1 MIRARLARVL
11 ACTALLVPAFV
22 LTSPLSGG
30 AAPPQDSPATARIT
44 SAANVTVRSQPSMT
58 AANVVQVPLG
68 TELGDA
74 GPAGLDKTWVRV
86 RLGDGREGWLLASL
100 TKPLDPAWR
109 WPTYD
114 QIIAERLGRKGD
126 GFPALAELVSFIERI
141 APDYTDPD
149 GRARVELAR
158 LRAMSATLAAIPSGA
173 SNREPYASWLA
184 PRKPELSFD
193 QPGARWI
200 QANPMIWDLYNLHAF
215 STSADDIAWFAVTN
229 GFAGECAGQL
239 MCYLKWRD
247 RLQGEYLRRQPAGRH
262 VDEAVGAIKE
272 LADLL
277 MQPRKPT
284 EAWVFDRASESRDL
298 TSAIDALSVA
308 VKGTRAANRDA
319 AMASLDTLRKF
330 CQ

>member
-1 MIRARLARVL
+1 MTRARRVRVL
-11 ACTALLVPAFV
+11 ASTPLLILAFV
-22 LTSPLSGG
+22 LAAPLPGG
-30 AAPPQDSPATARIT
+30 AAPPQDRAATARIT

-58 AANVVQVPLG
+58 AANIAQVPLG
-68 TELGDA
+68 TEMGDA

-114 QIIAERLGRKGD
+114 RIIAERLGRKGD
-126 GFPALAELVSFIERI
+126 GFPALAELVSFIERV

-158 LRAMSATLAAIPSGA
+158 LKAISATLAAIPAGGW
-173 SNREPYASWLA
+173 NREPYASWLA
-184 PRKPELSFD
+184 PRKPELCLD
-193 QPGARWI
+193 RPGGRWI
-200 QANPMIWDLYNLHAF
+200 QARPMIWDLYNLHAS

-229 GFAGECAGQL
+229 GLEGECGGQL
-239 MCYLKWRD
+239 VCYVQWRD

-262 VDEAVGAIKE
+262 VEEAVAAIKE
-272 LADLL
+272 LADLVV
-277 MQPRKPT
+277 QPRKSSET
-284 EAWVFDRASESRDL
+284 WAFDAASDGRDA
-298 TSAIDALSVA
+298 TASIDALTAA
-308 VKGTRAANRDA
+308 VKATRAANRDA
-319 AMASLDTLRKF
+319 AIASLAALRKF